1 MDARGGTAG
10 WRSPEAQD
18 RGVRGW
24 AVTLALALHVPLY
37 LLLRM
42 EGEPMPVAPASGAD
56 QRIRLAWSER
66 APPPRPTALPPQ
78 PQPRP
83 AAPMSAR
90 GAAREHV
97 TAPVTVPAPG
107 LVLTQESDAW
117 PNPARNPTA
126 AGAGDAFARDIFAR
140 GRGDAFEPASR
151 MPGVR
156 LHVSSILGRLHT
168 EARRRA
174 CGSLRGALA
183 GRPESTAAIMA
194 SMKRWDCGL

>member
-1 MDARGGTAG
+1 M
-10 WRSPEAQD
+10 
-18 RGVRGW
+18 RGW

-56 QRIRLAWSER
+56 QRIRLVWSER
-66 APPPRPTALPPQ
+66 APPPRPTALP

-156 LHVSSILGRLHT
+156 MHDSSILGRLDA